1 MLSQGEQNL
10 VVRASQKDI
19 AEPTACPILNTEKQN
34 LTKTIL
40 LNKWIDQFFFKKN
53 NNNKS

>member
-19 AEPTACPILNTEKQN
+19 AEPTDSPILNTEQHN
-34 LTKTIL
+34 LTKTLL
-40 LNKWIDQFFFKKN
+40 LNKWIDQFKI
-53 NNNKS
+53 KS